1 MLKWKIIEENVEI
14 YIIKME
20 LTNKRINAKKFKRK
34 EEKGTLKLKGE

>member
-20 LTNKRINAKKFKRK
+20 LIIERINAKKIKGK
-34 EEKGTLKLKGE
+34 EVKGSSN